1 MNTTTK
7 FSPIH
12 ITLDKYNEF
21 DTLYNVLEN
30 AIEQYETES
39 TERHFLID
47 LINSLGEVYSFNEER
62 NAGTEI
68 YISDLDNNEE
78 EYSAE
83 GGPSDLFFAMRS
95 IEERLSDIERE
106 LQAGIMEMPEDTG
119 YPARQSKLDW
129 HKMTL
134 AWAQGQPLEFFDFNE
149 PGWHDL
155 PGGQEEWY
163 GYDRDIA
170 FRFKDEGMMS
180 DYDQ

>member
-1 MNTTTK
+1 MNTSTK

-12 ITLDKYNEF
+12 ITLDEYNEF
-21 DTLYNVLEN
+21 NTLWNVIEN
-30 AIEQYETES
+30 AIEQYEIES
-39 TERHFLID
+39 PERRFLID
-47 LINSLGEVYSFNEER
+47 LVNSLGEVYDFNEEK
-62 NAGTEI
+62 NTGTGV
-68 YISDLDNNEE
+68 YDLDDNEE

-106 LQAGIMEMPEDTG
+106 LQAGMTNMPEDTG

-155 PGGQEEWY
+155 PWGQEEWY

-170 FRFKDEGMMS
+170 FRFKSDEWV
-180 DYDQ
+180 

>member
-78 EYSAE
+78 EYSEE

-106 LQAGIMEMPEDTG
+106 LHAGQTNMPEDTE
-119 YPARQSKLDW
+119 
-129 HKMTL
+129 MTL

-155 PGGQEEWY
+155 PWGQEEWY

-180 DYDQ
+180 DYD